1 MPPKP
6 GRVIS
11 STPPKPTQI
20 ADQRRQ
26 PIHSPS
32 SGPEAMATMN
42 GKVKM
47 IDSTSSSCSQR
58 NARKLPAVAK
68 NNSRERVICSFS
80 RLVRSKPG
88 CVSGL
93 ETISVSTK
101 ALV

>member
-32 SGPEAMATMN
+32 NGPEAMATMN

-47 IDSTSSSCSQR
+47 IDSDLVELQPAQRQEIAARSQR
-58 NARKLPAVAK
+58 TTA
-68 NNSRERVICSFS
+68 
-80 RLVRSKPG
+80 G
-88 CVSGL
+88 SG
-93 ETISVSTK
+93 
-101 ALV
+101 